1 MDRFALRAGVAAHV
15 SAEIGKA
22 VDQQLNRVRWVVGVE
37 AGFLGHQLPVV
48 HCLEQAGRFEPILFV
63 RLAIIIP
70 ALLVLLLGIVFVSV
84 PYEYV
89 KNAWFLTYYVE
100 GMSI

>member
-1 MDRFALRAGVAAHV
+1 MTMIAL
-15 SAEIGKA
+15 S
-22 VDQQLNRVRWVVGVE
+22 L
-37 AGFLGHQLPVV
+37 LG
-48 HCLEQAGRFEPILFV
+48 
-63 RLAIIIP
+63 IIP

-89 KNAWFLTYYVE
+89 KNAWFLTWYVE